1 MYTNSIKSL
10 SFSLP
15 VISVV
20 KLFWIKYIIA
30 LYFVAGPCSSVVK
43 QFLFHLMPIGSRPH
57 MLTYST
63 FKLTLY
69 WSFHL
74 LPLTHFIMRVY
85 DAMFVD
91 SLLKPNDS
99 DNKHELTQVVV
110 PANITILTSRTI
122 LSLYSQVEQFY
133 HYTHK

>member
-1 MYTNSIKSL
+1 
-10 SFSLP
+10 
-15 VISVV
+15 
-20 KLFWIKYIIA
+20 
-30 LYFVAGPCSSVVK
+30 
-43 QFLFHLMPIGSRPH
+43 

-69 WSFHL
+69 CSFHL

-91 SLLKPNDS
+91 SLLKPSDS

-110 PANITILTSRTI
+110 PANITIHTSRTI
-122 LSLYSQVEQFY
+122 LSLYLQVEQFY